1 MVTSR
6 EPGRDL
12 GGEVFQRTEQVQG
25 PQSRHESV
33 CWKKSRKARVAERY
47 VGEATAEDSS
57 PG

>member
-47 VGEATAEDSS
+47 VGEATAEDSR
-57 PG
+57 